1 MSDSSSLALRQVVF
15 GALSAIPW
23 IVSMYAFYWLDAHA
37 WTIDTPHRGKLSVM
51 ILGAGMLLS
60 LLLYSVL
67 RKR

>member
-1 MSDSSSLALRQVVF
+1 
-15 GALSAIPW
+15 
-23 IVSMYAFYWLDAHA
+23 MYAFYWLDAHA